1 MKIKVIK
8 SDITAIKVD
17 AIVNAAN
24 TSLLGGSGVDGAIHR
39 KGGIEIL
46 NACKEIRNKQGN
58 CKVGEAVITTAGK
71 LNANYLIHTV
81 GPVWNNGGVE
91 KEILLE
97 NCYRNSMLIAIE
109 YDAKSIAFPNIS
121 TGIYEFPKELA
132 AKIAIETIKRFQNND
147 TIEEVIFVCFD
158 DKNYLIY
165 FHLSVLSGLIIPMGN
180 IILPFILWIT
190 KKDKIIDLKDVGANL
205 LNFQIVWTFFAST
218 ALIIGAFL
226 KITHIEIGP
235 FSSFTFPI
243 YSWAILYVINIIF
256 PIVFAIKIK
265 NGKTKGFYPNIIKL
279 IK

>member
-165 FHLSVLSGLIIPMGN
+165 KK
-180 IILPFILWIT
+180 IL
-190 KKDKIIDLKDVGANL
+190 
-205 LNFQIVWTFFAST
+205 
-218 ALIIGAFL
+218 
-226 KITHIEIGP
+226 
-235 FSSFTFPI
+235 
-243 YSWAILYVINIIF
+243 
-256 PIVFAIKIK
+256 K
-265 NGKTKGFYPNIIKL
+265 NDNTI
-279 IK
+279 

>member
-71 LNANYLIHTV
+71 LNANYVIHTI

-165 FHLSVLSGLIIPMGN
+165 KK
-180 IILPFILWIT
+180 IL
-190 KKDKIIDLKDVGANL
+190 
-205 LNFQIVWTFFAST
+205 
-218 ALIIGAFL
+218 
-226 KITHIEIGP
+226 
-235 FSSFTFPI
+235 
-243 YSWAILYVINIIF
+243 
-256 PIVFAIKIK
+256 K
-265 NGKTKGFYPNIIKL
+265 NDNTI
-279 IK
+279 